1 MSEYIDKLS
10 ATSIPVVPKE
20 HRKQFANYDDAFE
33 TGWNEALAY
42 VNDIQPADVV
52 SRESYESMERTV
64 NLLNKALQKSVEVVR
79 CKDCRWW
86 DSEEHNCVIRDSYG
100 WDYKPTD
107 FCSYGEN
114 AEAQEESEIINA
126 RRGEE

>member
-1 MSEYIDKLS
+1 MSDYIDKLS

-52 SRESYESMERTV
+52 SREDYESMERTV
-64 NLLNKALQKSVEVVR
+64 DLLNKALQKSVEVVR
-79 CKDCRWW
+79 CKDCI
-86 DSEEHNCVIRDSYG
+86 HNDQCKHRVVMWVEDPMNTWHKDI
-100 WDYKPTD
+100 D
-107 FCSYGEN
+107 FCSYGE
-114 AEAQEESEIINA
+114 
-126 RRGEE
+126 RREK

>member
-1 MSEYIDKLS
+1 MSRYIDADELVRYMEERQERLKDDESLWELS
-10 ATSIPVVPKE
+10 VV
-20 HRKQFANYDDAFE
+20 E
-33 TGWNEALAY
+33 TFLGRASS
-42 VNDIQPADVV
+42 ADV
-52 SRESYESMERTV
+52 
-64 NLLNKALQKSVEVVR
+64 VEVVR
-79 CKDCRWW
+79 CKDCKWW

-107 FCSYGEN
+107 YCSYGEN

>member
-1 MSEYIDKLS
+1 MSDYIKR
-10 ATSIPVVPKE
+10 E
-20 HRKQFANYDDAFE
+20 DAIQ
-33 TGWNEALAY
+33 ALCRGEGCG
-42 VNDIQPADVV
+42 NICRHNIERLPSADVV
-52 SRESYESMERTV
+52 ENVRLSPITTATEGKPIEY
-64 NLLNKALQKSVEVVR
+64 VEVVR
-79 CKDCRWW
+79 CKDCKWW

-107 FCSYGEN
+107 YCSYGEN